1 MRSNMF
7 ASFVGFMMLAGCAA
21 ENMRYQEAAD
31 TAYTQCVRA
40 SARTLALRSNETA
53 ELVAAAAAKS
63 CPRELKAIA
72 DSRALPLGAFEAAKF
87 AEGVERDMANQLVA
101 EVVEARQ
108 AR

>member
-1 MRSNMF
+1 
-7 ASFVGFMMLAGCAA
+7 MLAGCAA

-31 TAYTQCVRA
+31 TAYTKCVRA
-40 SARTLALRSNETA
+40 SARALALRSNETA

>member
-1 MRSNMF
+1 MRSSMF
-7 ASFVGFMMLAGCAA
+7 ASFVGFVLAGCAA

-31 TAYTQCVRA
+31 AAYTQCVRA

-53 ELVAAAAAKS
+53 DLVAAAAAKS

-87 AEGVERDMANQLVA
+87 AEGVERDMAAQLVA

>member
-1 MRSNMF
+1 
-7 ASFVGFMMLAGCAA
+7 MLAGCAA

-40 SARTLALRSNETA
+40 SASTLALRSNETA
-53 ELVAAAAAKS
+53 DLVAAAAAKS
-63 CPRELKAIA
+63 CPRELKAVA

>member
-1 MRSNMF
+1 MRSNKF
-7 ASFVGFMMLAGCAA
+7 ASFVGFMLAGCAA

-31 TAYTQCVRA
+31 TAYAQCVRA
-40 SARTLALRSNETA
+40 SARTLALRSNDA
-53 ELVAAAAAKS
+53 ADLVAAAAARS
-63 CPRELKAIA
+63 CRRELKAVE

-87 AEGVERDMANQLVA
+87 AEGVERDMAAQLVA

>member
-1 MRSNMF
+1 MF
-7 ASFVGFMMLAGCAA
+7 ASFVGFMLAGCAA

-53 ELVAAAAAKS
+53 DLVAAAAAKS
-63 CPRELKAIA
+63 CPRELKAVA